1 MKLKK
6 GDYIVTF
13 SLVILSLLLAF
24 LSGAFKEKVR
34 GDTLVVELNGEIY
47 AKYPLSEEKVFE
59 IKTKEGWY
67 NKIEIK
73 SGYAD
78 MIESNCN
85 DQICVNMKPIK
96 DEGETI
102 ICLPHKMLLRV
113 ESEKDGKLDTVIY

>member
-13 SLVILSLLLAF
+13 SLVILSLLIAF